1 MQVIIWTDVEGER
14 MKIPC
19 KNCICV
25 AVCRHKNYFNLTQ
38 CSLLH
43 KYIESYNKGTFVSLT
58 LKYRYVMYNILKPT
72 KWVVNKHGYFL
83 DKNGNEVTREMYK
96 TVEETRR

>member
-1 MQVIIWTDVEGER
+1 

-25 AVCRHKNYFNLTQ
+25 AVCRHKNYFTLTQ
-38 CSLLH
+38 CCLLH
-43 KYIESYNKGTFVSLT
+43 KYIKSYNKGKFVNYLT
-58 LKYRYVMYNILKPT
+58 LHYRYIIYNILKPT

-83 DKNGNEVTREMYK
+83 NKHGKEITQEIYK
-96 TVEETRR
+96 AIEEIT